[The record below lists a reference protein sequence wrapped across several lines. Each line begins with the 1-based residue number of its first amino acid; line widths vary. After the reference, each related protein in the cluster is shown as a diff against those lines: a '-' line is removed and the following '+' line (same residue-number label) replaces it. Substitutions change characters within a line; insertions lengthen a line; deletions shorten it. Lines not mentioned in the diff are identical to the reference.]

1 MNQKLNEAKPIL
13 NKLINAGYEAYFVGG
28 CVRDTLMNNE
38 INDIDITTDATPD
51 EIETVFDHT
60 LHVGKEF
67 GTVIVI
73 DNDNQYEITTF
84 RTENE
89 SLDGRHPAEV
99 KFVKNLHEDLS
110 RRDFTM
116 NAIAMNVNGKLI
128 DPFNGQNDIKKGV
141 IKTVGDAKRRFNED
155 YLRMLRAL
163 RFVAKYNFVL
173 DQNAYNALVEDFIL
187 VNSISKERIINEL
200 TKLLNLQHVGNA
212 MQLLNQLSQ
221 SNKQLLNLNLSHIE
235 INRPISIELF
245 LAILLQFQT
254 VNLVELKL
262 SNKQKTKIIEYDQ
275 IIKKLSNCE
284 DFMMFKYIIY
294 QFDINLIKEVLNYA
308 DLLKHNNIHI
318 VKCNINRVNSIYN
331 RLTIHS
337 SKDLC
342 ISGRDLVQYHNR
354 KAGPWVGKML
364 KYIEKLVVTN
374 QINNNIDDCLVIS
387 NYLN

>member
-1 MNQKLNEAKPIL
+1 MNKKLNEAKSIL

-38 INDIDITTDATPD
+38 INDVDITTDATPD

-60 LHVGKEF
+60 LHIGKKF

-73 DNDNQYEITTF
+73 DNDSQYEITTF
-84 RTENE
+84 RTEND
-89 SLDGRHPAEV
+89 SLDGRHPSEV

-116 NAIAMNVNGKLI
+116 NAIAMNVNGELI

-275 IIKKLSNCE
+275 IIKELSNCE

-318 VKCNINRVNSIYN
+318 VKCNINRVDSIYN

-342 ISGRDLVQYHNR
+342 ISGRDLVQYHNQ

>member
-1 MNQKLNEAKPIL
+1 MNKKLNEAKSIL

-38 INDIDITTDATPD
+38 INDVDITTDATPD
-51 EIETVFDHT
+51 EIEKVFDHT
-60 LHVGKEF
+60 LHIGKKF

-73 DNDNQYEITTF
+73 DNDEQYEITTF
-84 RTENE
+84 RTENDL
-89 SLDGRHPAEV
+89 LDGRHPSEV

-116 NAIAMNVNGKLI
+116 NAIAMNVNGELI
-128 DPFNGQNDIKKGV
+128 DPFNGQNDIEKGV

-275 IIKKLSNCE
+275 IIKELSNCE

-308 DLLKHNNIHI
+308 DLLKHNSIHI
-318 VKCNINRVNSIYN
+318 VKCNINRVDSIYN

-342 ISGRDLVQYHNR
+342 ISGRDLVQYHNQ